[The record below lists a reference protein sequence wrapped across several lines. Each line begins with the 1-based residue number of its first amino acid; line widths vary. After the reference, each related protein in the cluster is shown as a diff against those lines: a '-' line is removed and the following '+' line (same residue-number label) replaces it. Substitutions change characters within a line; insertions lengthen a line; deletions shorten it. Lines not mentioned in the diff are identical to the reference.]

1 MTKIYKYYVDS
12 YLWENSMSRLCSY
25 LNELSSEYGK
35 GITFIDIDESIFRT
49 FAKIYVVNDKTGKVV
64 EKLTNQ
70 EYNTYEL
77 PSGHHFEYQEFRSAK
92 MFRETSIPI
101 EKTIKRIKRM
111 FQNIDHRGS
120 KVVLLTARGLF
131 DDMQEFRQTFRDYG
145 IPIDQI
151 DVELAGEKK
160 SKSVSKAKKQIVMDY
175 LKSGEYRRVRL
186 IDDDLTNLKKFLQ
199 IKKEIPQNIID
210 KVKKRHRIPDGEDF
224 PVIQFYALLVQ
235 PNGSL
240 KQIGG

>member
-1 MTKIYKYYVDS
+1 M
-12 YLWENSMSRLCSY
+12 
-25 LNELSSEYGK
+25 YGK
-35 GITFIDIDESIFRT
+35 GITFIDIDETMFST
-49 FAKIYVVNDKTGKVV
+49 FAKIYVVDDNTGKVV
-64 EKLTNQ
+64 KKLTNQ
-70 EYNTYEL
+70 EFNTHEL
-77 PSGHHFEYQEFRSAK
+77 EPGQSYDFREFRDAK
-92 MFRETSIPI
+92 KFRKTSIPI
-101 EKTIKRIKRM
+101 DKTIKRIKRM
-111 FQNIDHRGS
+111 FQNIEHRGS

-131 DDMQEFRQTFRDYG
+131 DNMQEFYQTFRDYG
-145 IPIDQI
+145 IPIDKI
-151 DVELAGEKK
+151 DVELAGERK
-160 SKSVSKAKKQIVMDY
+160 SGSVSQAKKQIVMDY

>member
-1 MTKIYKYYVDS
+1 
-12 YLWENSMSRLCSY
+12 MSRFFQY
-25 LNELSSEYGK
+25 INELSSMYGK
-35 GITFIDIDESIFRT
+35 GITFIDIDETMFST
-49 FAKIYVVNDKTGKVV
+49 FAKIYVVDDNTGKVV
-64 EKLTNQ
+64 KKLTNQ
-70 EYNTYEL
+70 EFNTHEL
-77 PSGHHFEYQEFRSAK
+77 EPGQSYDFREFRDAK
-92 MFRETSIPI
+92 KFRKTSIPI
-101 EKTIKRIKRM
+101 DKTIKRIKRM
-111 FQNIDHRGS
+111 FQNIEHRGS

-131 DDMQEFRQTFRDYG
+131 DNMQEFYQTFRDYG
-145 IPIDQI
+145 IPIDKI
-151 DVELAGEKK
+151 DVELAGERK
-160 SKSVSKAKKQIVMDY
+160 SGSVSQAKKQIVMDY